1 MQALSEL
8 YKVGPGPSSSH
19 TIGPQRAA
27 KYMLKNYPTADYFKV
42 TLYGSL
48 SLTGEGHLTDH
59 IILETLK
66 PIETEIVWT
75 NVFLEEHP
83 NAMSIEAFRNE
94 QQLGEQTFFSVGG
107 GTIVLK
113 DEHVPQK
120 PEVYKEANFEEIQAV
135 LHKKNWTLVD
145 YVKANEEGIEEYLSE
160 IYDQMMETIAVGLKT
175 EGILPSK
182 LQLKRV
188 AKELNE
194 RAMEIEDPALRDK
207 LLISSYAYAV
217 NEQNSSGN
225 LIVTSPTCGACGVVP
240 AVLKHYTNLG
250 FTKQKLVEFLMVGGV
265 IGNLVKQN
273 ATISG
278 AEGGCQAEVGTAC
291 AMAAAG
297 TAYLLGGDLKM
308 IEYAAEVAIEHH
320 LGLTCDPVIGVVQIP
335 CIERNAVAALR
346 AIDAAQLSIALIP
359 IKPAAVSLDIVIQTM
374 KETGQDLQIEYKE
387 TSLGGLAKYI
397 D

>member
-1 MQALSEL
+1 MQSLSEL

-27 KYMLKNYPTADYFKV
+27 QYMLKNYPTTDYFKV

-48 SLTGEGHLTDH
+48 SLTGEGHLTDY

-66 PIETEIVWT
+66 PIHTEIVWT
-75 NVFLEEHP
+75 NVFLDEHP
-83 NAMSIEAFRNE
+83 NAMSIEAYRDE
-94 QQLGEQTFFSVGG
+94 QLLGEQTFFSVGG

-120 PEVYKEANFEEIQAV
+120 PEVYSEANFEEIQT
-135 LHKKNWTLVD
+135 LLIRNNWTLVD
-145 YVKANEEGIEEYLSE
+145 YVKHNEAGIEEYLTE
-160 IYDQMMETIAVGLKT
+160 IFDQMMETVAVGLRT

-188 AKELNE
+188 AKELNDQ
-194 RAMEIEDPALRDK
+194 AQKVTDPALKDK

-240 AVLKHYTNLG
+240 AVLRYYYDKG
-250 FTKQKLVEFLMVGGV
+250 FEKKKLVEALMVGGV

-291 AMAAAG
+291 AMAAAA
-297 TAYLLGGDLKM
+297 TTYLLDGTLKM

-320 LGLTCDPVIGVVQIP
+320 LGLTCDPVAGLVQIP

-346 AIDAAQLSIALIP
+346 AIDSAQLAMALIP
-359 IKPAAVSLDIVIQTM
+359 IKKAAVSLDVVIQTM
-374 KETGQDLQIEYKE
+374 KETGQDLAVEYRE